1 MSQLSLLFKDRILS
15 VHPLNQ
21 NDAMTVGQASDCQL
35 QIDSLAV
42 SEKHAKITYDDQVYS
57 IESIDSDSVI
67 LINDISINEK
77 TPLSDG
83 DKITIGKHSLVFNF
97 DERNNAIEDDELE
110 IQFQEQLTGWLQYIN
125 GSEMGKTK
133 QIRQKMQNIT
143 DENKDNIA
151 LISKRSDGFYL
162 SYLKGDEPP
171 EVNNISI
178 GEKSQ
183 KLENNSEILIGEQKI
198 LFFME

>member
-15 VHPLNQ
+15 VHPLNK
-21 NDAMTVGQASDCQL
+21 NDEMIVGQASDCQL

-42 SEKHAKITYDDQVYS
+42 SEKHANITYDDGVYS
-57 IESIDSDSVI
+57 IEPIDSDSII
-67 LINDISINEK
+67 LINDINISGK
-77 TPLSDG
+77 TQLSDG

-97 DERNNAIEDDELE
+97 DERNNATEDSDVE
-110 IQFQEQLTGWLQYIN
+110 IHFQEQLTGWLQYIN
-125 GSEMGKTK
+125 GSEMGTTK
-133 QIRQKMQNIT
+133 QIRQKMRNIS
-143 DENKDNIA
+143 DEHEDNIA
-151 LISKRSDGFYL
+151 LISKREDGFYL

-171 EVNNISI
+171 KVNDISI
-178 GEKSQ
+178 GEKSL

>member
-21 NDAMTVGQASDCQL
+21 NDEMIVGQASDCHL

-42 SEKHAKITYDDQVYS
+42 SEKHAKITYDDRLYS
-57 IESIDSDSVI
+57 VEPIDSDSII
-67 LINDISINEK
+67 LINDINISEK

-83 DKITIGKHSLVFNF
+83 DEITIGKHSLVFNF
-97 DERNNAIEDDELE
+97 DERNNATEDSEVE
-110 IQFQEQLTGWLQYIN
+110 VHFQEQLNGWLQYIN
-125 GSEMGKTK
+125 GSEMGTTK
-133 QIRQKMQNIT
+133 QIRQKMRNIS
-143 DENKDNIA
+143 DEHEENIA
-151 LISKRSDGFYL
+151 LISKRADGFYL

-171 EVNNISI
+171 KVNDISI
-178 GEKSQ
+178 GEKSL

>member
-15 VHPLNQ
+15 IHPLNQ
-21 NDAMTVGQASDCQL
+21 NDEMIVGQAPDCQL

-42 SEKHAKITYDDQVYS
+42 SEKHANITYDDSVYS
-57 IESIDSDSVI
+57 IEPIDSDSII
-67 LINDISINEK
+67 LINDINISEK

-97 DERNNAIEDDELE
+97 DERNNATEDSEVE
-110 IQFQEQLTGWLQYIN
+110 IHFQEQLTGWLQYIN
-125 GSEMGKTK
+125 GSEMGTTK
-133 QIRQKMQNIT
+133 QIRQKMRNIS
-143 DENKDNIA
+143 DEHEDNIA
-151 LISKRSDGFYL
+151 LISKREDGFYL

-171 EVNNISI
+171 KVNNISI
-178 GEKSQ
+178 GEKSL